1 MTTETLQAR
10 EGLLGHAIAALGR
23 KLLPRDISGGLTL
36 TLPYGKVHR
45 IGYMKPG
52 ASCDL
57 QLKNFRPIWSAVRRG
72 AIGFAE
78 SYMAGDV
85 ESSDITAVLRFY
97 LQNRE
102 PLDKAARPVFHKS
115 MVDRLFHLRR
125 ANTKAG
131 ARRNIS
137 AHYDLGNEFYAVWLD
152 QTMSYSSAFFGQ
164 EGESLK
170 SGQIA
175 KYRLVLDAL
184 GLQGRSDILEIG
196 CGWGG
201 FAEVAADQG
210 HQVTGLTISREQL
223 DYARRRLGDRAEIRF
238 QDYRDTAERFDA
250 IASIEMIEAVGEAN
264 WPTYFRVLHDRLKPG
279 GNAAVQAITISERL
293 FPGYRAK
300 ADFIQ
305 RYIFP
310 GGMLPTKSILASQA
324 AAAGLNFETVATFGQ
339 DYARTLALWRERF
352 EASWAAVSRL
362 GFDDHFRR
370 RWRYYLCYCEAGFT
384 EGAIDVGVYRFT
396 RGR

>member
-23 KLLPRDISGGLTL
+23 KLLPRDLSGGLTL
-36 TLPYGKVHR
+36 TLPSGKVHR

-52 ASCDL
+52 AACDL

-78 SYMAGDV
+78 SYMAGDI

-210 HQVTGLTISREQL
+210 HHVTGLTISREQL

-300 ADFIQ
+300 TDFIQ

>member
-36 TLPYGKVHR
+36 TLPSGKVHR

>member
-1 MTTETLQAR
+1 MTSDTLQAR
-10 EGLLGHAIAALGR
+10 DGLLGHVIAAVGR
-23 KLLPRDISGGLTL
+23 KLLPRDIEGGITL
-36 TLPYGKVHR
+36 TLPSGKVHR
-45 IGYMKPG
+45 LGYARPG

-57 QLKNFRPIWSAVRRG
+57 QLKNFRPVWNAVRRG

-78 SYMAGDV
+78 SFMAGDV

-102 PLDKAARPVFHKS
+102 PLNKAAKPVFYKS
-115 MVDRLFHLRR
+115 LGDRLFHLMR

-137 AHYDLGNEFYAVWLD
+137 AHYDLGNDFYTLWLD
-152 QTMSYSSAFFGQ
+152 RTMSYSSAFFGKGAQ
-164 EGESLK
+164 SLED
-170 SGQIA
+170 GQIA
-175 KYRLVLDAL
+175 KYDLVLDAL
-184 GLQGRSDILEIG
+184 QLDRDAHVLEIG

-201 FAEVAADQG
+201 FAEVAVGRG
-210 HQVTGLTISREQL
+210 HRVTGLTISREQL
-223 DYARRRLGDRAEIRF
+223 EFARARLRDRAEIRF

-279 GNAAVQAITISERL
+279 GAAAVQAITIDERL
-293 FPGYRAK
+293 YPGYRAK

-310 GGMLPTKSILASQA
+310 GGMLPTKAILAAQA
-324 AAAGLNFETVATFGQ
+324 AAAGLTFETVATFGQ
-339 DYARTLALWRERF
+339 DYARTLAQWRERF
-352 EASWAAVSRL
+352 EASWNAVSRL
-362 GFDDHFRR
+362 GFDEQFRR
-370 RWRYYLCYCEAGFT
+370 RWRYYLCYCEAGFS
-384 EGAIDVGVYRFT
+384 EAAIDVGIYRFA
-396 RGR
+396 RAR

>member
-1 MTTETLQAR
+1 MTSDTLQAR
-10 EGLLGHAIAALGR
+10 DGLLGHVIAAVGR
-23 KLLPRDISGGLTL
+23 KLLPRDIEGGITL
-36 TLPYGKVHR
+36 TLPSGKVHR
-45 IGYMKPG
+45 LGYARPG

-57 QLKNFRPIWSAVRRG
+57 QLKNFRPVWNAVRRG

-78 SYMAGDV
+78 SFMAGDV

-102 PLDKAARPVFHKS
+102 PLNKAAKPVFYKS
-115 MVDRLFHLRR
+115 LGDRLFHLMR

-137 AHYDLGNEFYAVWLD
+137 AHYDLGNDFYALWLD
-152 QTMSYSSAFFGQ
+152 RTMSYSSAFFGKGAQ
-164 EGESLK
+164 SLED
-170 SGQIA
+170 GQIA
-175 KYRLVLDAL
+175 KYDLVLDAL
-184 GLQGRSDILEIG
+184 QLDRDAHVLEIG

-201 FAEVAADQG
+201 FAEVAVGRG
-210 HQVTGLTISREQL
+210 HRVTGLTISREQL
-223 DYARRRLGDRAEIRF
+223 EFARARLRDRAEIRF

-279 GNAAVQAITISERL
+279 GAAAVQAITIDERL
-293 FPGYRAK
+293 YPGYRAK

-310 GGMLPTKSILASQA
+310 GGMLPTKAILAAQA
-324 AAAGLNFETVATFGQ
+324 AAAGLTFETVATFGQ
-339 DYARTLALWRERF
+339 DYARTLAQWRERF
-352 EASWAAVSRL
+352 EASWNAVSRL
-362 GFDDHFRR
+362 GFDEQFRR
-370 RWRYYLCYCEAGFT
+370 RWRYYLCYCEAGFS
-384 EGAIDVGVYRFT
+384 EAAIDVGIYRFA
-396 RGR
+396 RAR

>member
-1 MTTETLQAR
+1 
-10 EGLLGHAIAALGR
+10 
-23 KLLPRDISGGLTL
+23 LPREVAGGITL
-36 TLPYGKVHR
+36 TLPSGKVHR
-45 IGYMKPG
+45 IGYVKPG
-52 ASCDL
+52 TFCDL
-57 QLKNFRPIWSAVRRG
+57 QLKNFRPVWYAFRRG

-78 SYMAGDV
+78 SFMAGDV

-102 PLDKAARPVFHKS
+102 PLNKAAKPVFYKS
-115 MVDRLFHLRR
+115 IGDRLFHLMR
-125 ANTKAG
+125 ANTKTG

-137 AHYDLGNEFYAVWLD
+137 AHYDLGNDFYALWLD
-152 QTMSYSSAFFGQ
+152 PTMSYSSAYFGSGAQ
-164 EGESLK
+164 NLK
-170 SGQIA
+170 AGQIA
-175 KYRLVLDAL
+175 KYELVLNAL
-184 GLQGRSDILEIG
+184 NLDNPSDILEIG

-201 FAEVAADQG
+201 FAEAAADRS
-210 HQVTGLTISREQL
+210 HRVTGLTISREQL
-223 DYARRRLGDRAEIRF
+223 SYARERMKDRAEIRF
-238 QDYRDTAERFDA
+238 QDYRDTSEQFDA
-250 IASIEMIEAVGEAN
+250 IASIEMIEAVGETN

-279 GNAAVQAITISERL
+279 GRAAVQAITISDRL

-324 AAAGLNFETVATFGQ
+324 ASAGLKFETVTTFGQ

-352 EASWAAVSRL
+352 EASWAAVSKL

-370 RWRYYLCYCEAGFT
+370 RWRYYLCYCEAGFA
-384 EGAIDVGVYRFT
+384 EGTIDVGVYSFART
-396 RGR
+396 G

>member
-1 MTTETLQAR
+1 
-10 EGLLGHAIAALGR
+10 
-23 KLLPRDISGGLTL
+23 
-36 TLPYGKVHR
+36 
-45 IGYMKPG
+45 
-52 ASCDL
+52 
-57 QLKNFRPIWSAVRRG
+57 
-72 AIGFAE
+72 
-78 SYMAGDV
+78 
-85 ESSDITAVLRFY
+85 
-97 LQNRE
+97 
-102 PLDKAARPVFHKS
+102 
-115 MVDRLFHLRR
+115 
-125 ANTKAG
+125 
-131 ARRNIS
+131 
-137 AHYDLGNEFYAVWLD
+137 
-152 QTMSYSSAFFGQ
+152 
-164 EGESLK
+164 
-170 SGQIA
+170 
-175 KYRLVLDAL
+175 
-184 GLQGRSDILEIG
+184 
-196 CGWGG
+196 
-201 FAEVAADQG
+201 
-210 HQVTGLTISREQL
+210 VTGLTISREQL

-324 AAAGLNFETVATFGQ
+324 AAAGLNFETVATFGH